1 VVHCGV
7 AAALD
12 EVCDSMLDNGNKVFY
27 DDDDDD
33 DDDDGSNIVA
43 SVR

>member
-1 VVHCGV
+1 MAVVHCIV

-12 EVCDSMLDNGNKVFY
+12 GVVRDSMLDNGNKVFY

-33 DDDDGSNIVA
+33 DDD
-43 SVR
+43 